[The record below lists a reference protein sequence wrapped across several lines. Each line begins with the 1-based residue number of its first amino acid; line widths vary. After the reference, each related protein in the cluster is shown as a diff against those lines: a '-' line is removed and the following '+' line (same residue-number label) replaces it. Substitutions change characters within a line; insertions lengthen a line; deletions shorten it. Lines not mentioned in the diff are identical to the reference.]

1 MPVPADPVGHSLGAM
16 PRLLAAPDKYRGTA
30 SAPEVAA
37 AMARAAARRG
47 WAVDAVPLSD
57 GGDGLLEVFAD
68 RDLEP
73 RFDEVCGPAGDDVV
87 AEWRT
92 DGRLAVIEMARASGL
107 TLAGGPAVNDAVAAT
122 SLGTGQ
128 LIATAARAVGAGG
141 RILVGLGGSATTD
154 GGWEACAFVREA
166 GGLRGAQL
174 VGACDVRIGFVDA
187 ARLFAPQK
195 GARGEQVRALEERLE
210 SLALRYADEL
220 DVDVATVAGSG
231 AAGGFGGAIVALGG
245 GLRSGYDLVA
255 EAMGLGRYLAGAD
268 MVISGEGALD
278 MQSFL
283 GKVVG
288 GVVGDAGAAGV
299 PVVVVAGQVTSEAR
313 REASRRGVGVES
325 LVDRFGPSKAMSDP
339 LSCVEAVVAD
349 VLDAAGPDT

>member
-1 MPVPADPVGHSLGAM
+1 M
-16 PRLLAAPDKYRGTA
+16 LAAPDKYRGTA
-30 SAPEVAA
+30 SAPQVAA
-37 AMARAAARRG
+37 AMSRAGTRRG
-47 WAVDAVPLSD
+47 WSVDAVPLSD
-57 GGDGLLEVFAD
+57 GGDGLLEVFAA

-73 RFDEVCGPAGDDVV
+73 RFNEVCGPSGDAVV

-92 DGRLAVIEMARASGL
+92 DGELAVIEMARASGL
-107 TLAGGPAVNDAVAAT
+107 TLAGGPAANDPVAAT

-128 LIATAARAVGAGG
+128 LIAAAATTVGAGG

-154 GGWEACAFVREA
+154 GGWEACAFVRES

-195 GARGEQVRALEERLE
+195 GATAEQVRALEQRLE
-210 SLALRYADEL
+210 TLARRYGNEL
-220 DVDVATVAGSG
+220 GTDVASVPGSG
-231 AAGGFGGAIVALGG
+231 AAGGFGGAVVALGG
-245 GLRSGYDLVA
+245 ELRSGYGLVA
-255 EAMGLGRYLAGAD
+255 DAMGLGRYLADAD

-278 MQSFL
+278 AQSFL

-288 GVVGDAGAAGV
+288 GVVDDAGAAGV
-299 PVVVVAGQVTSEAR
+299 PVVVVAGQVTADAR
-313 REASRRGVGVES
+313 QEASRRGVAVES

-339 LSCVEAVVAD
+339 LSCIEAVVGD
-349 VLDAAGPDT
+349 VLDALGADA